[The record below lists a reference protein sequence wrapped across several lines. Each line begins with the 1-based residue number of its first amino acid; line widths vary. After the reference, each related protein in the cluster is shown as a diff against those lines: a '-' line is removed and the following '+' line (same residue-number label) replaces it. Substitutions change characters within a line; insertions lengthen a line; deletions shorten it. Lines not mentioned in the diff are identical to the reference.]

1 MRVVALRNREAT
13 AHANA
18 DLVLSFASGGMD
30 AVSQVVEQSDLLVLA
45 LPQTGSTGQLVEQRM
60 IDKLRPNAVVVNV
73 GRGSALDEAALA
85 SRLLETA
92 AAGDRGVCAALD
104 VFSQEPLPVESQLW
118 SVPVNRLLLSPHTM
132 DQTRCYWER
141 ALRVWETNAQLFLEN
156 GADCHHIGPLVDL
169 DLEY

>member
-1 MRVVALRNREAT
+1 MRVVALRHREAT
-13 AHANA
+13 AHDNA
-18 DLVLSFASGGMD
+18 DLVLSFASGGID
-30 AVSQVVEQSDLLVLA
+30 AVSQVVKRSNLLA
-45 LPQTGSTGQLVEQRM
+45 LPQTGSTEQLVGQRM

-85 SRLLETA
+85 SPLLETA
-92 AAGDRGVCAALD
+92 AAGERGLCAALD
-104 VFSQEPLPVESQLW
+104 VFSQEHLPAESQLW